1 MRLRS
6 QIKHF
11 ILKQTKNNNFRTNFF
26 EKIKNIYSEEKE
38 RKQEIAEEEF
48 TSTNLILP
56 RDFRFLEILEPKW
69 FVMRSM

>member
-26 EKIKNIYSEEKE
+26 EKIKNIYSKEKE